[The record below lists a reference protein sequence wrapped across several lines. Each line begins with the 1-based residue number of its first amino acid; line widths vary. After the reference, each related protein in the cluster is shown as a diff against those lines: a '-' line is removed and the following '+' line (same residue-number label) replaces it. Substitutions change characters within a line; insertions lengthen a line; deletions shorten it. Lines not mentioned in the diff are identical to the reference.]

1 MSMAEPQSGRRGLG
15 RGLSALLGEADP
27 PPVGAAGSAAQA
39 VATNEVPI
47 ELLRRNPDQP
57 RRLFDEAELDDLSRS
72 IAEKGVLQ
80 PILARPAPG
89 AVGEFQIVAGERRW
103 RAAQRAG
110 LHTVPVVVRELN
122 DLEVL
127 EIGII
132 ENIQRTDLGPLEEA
146 AGYKALIE
154 RFGRTQDSVAASVG
168 KSRSH
173 IANMLR
179 LLNLPQSVQTYL
191 SEGKLTAGHARAVAT
206 APNPETL
213 AEMIVQRGLSVR
225 QAEDLARK
233 AADRP
238 EPKARKARSSQD
250 ADTAALEQDLSEA
263 LGLSVELID
272 RAGRGELRIRYES
285 LDQLDEVCRR
295 LNRA

>member
-1 MSMAEPQSGRRGLG
+1 MAEPQSGRRGLG

-27 PPVGAAGSAAQA
+27 PLNDVARADGGSI
-39 VATNEVPI
+39 VSNEVSI

-57 RRLFDEAELDDLSRS
+57 RRVFDEAELEDLSQS
-72 IAEKGVLQ
+72 IREKGVLQ
-80 PILARPAPG
+80 PILVRPAPG
-89 AVGEFQIVAGERRW
+89 APGEFQIVAGERRW

-110 LHTVPVVVRELN
+110 LHSVPAVVREFN

-132 ENIQRTDLGPLEEA
+132 ENVQRSDLNPLEEA
-146 AGYKALIE
+146 AGYKALID
-154 RFGRTQDSVAASVG
+154 RFGRTQEAVAASVG

-173 IANMLR
+173 IANLLR
-179 LLNLPQSVQTYL
+179 LLNLPDSVRTYL
-191 SEGKLTAGHARAVAT
+191 AEGKLTAGHARAVAS
-206 APNPETL
+206 APDPDRL
-213 AEMIVQRGLSVR
+213 AELIVQRGLSVR

-233 AADRP
+233 ATDRP
-238 EPKARKARSSQD
+238 EPKTAKPRRAPD

-263 LGLSVELID
+263 LGLSVQLID
-272 RAGRGELRIRYES
+272 HAGRGELRIRYET

-295 LNRA
+295 LNRT

>member
-1 MSMAEPQSGRRGLG
+1 MVEPQSGRRGLG

-27 PPVGAAGSAAQA
+27 PTAGSVTAAA
-39 VATNEVPI
+39 PPPVTNEVSI

-57 RRLFDEAELDDLSRS
+57 RRVFDEAELDDLSRS
-72 IAEKGVLQ
+72 IGEKGVLQ
-80 PILARPAPG
+80 PILVRPAPG
-89 AVGEFQIVAGERRW
+89 AAGEFQIVAGERRW

-110 LHTVPVVVRELN
+110 LHAVPVVVREFN

-132 ENIQRTDLGPLEEA
+132 ENVQRTDLNPLEEA

-154 RFGRTQDSVAASVG
+154 RFGRTQEAVATSVG

-179 LLNLPQSVQTYL
+179 LLSLPESVRNYL
-191 SEGKLTAGHARAVAT
+191 SEGKLTAGHARAVANV
-206 APNPETL
+206 PNPETL
-213 AEMIVQRGLSVR
+213 AQMIVQRGLSVR

-233 AADRP
+233 ATDRP
-238 EPKARKARSSQD
+238 EPKPRKERQSQD

-263 LGLSVELID
+263 LGLTVELFD
-272 RAGRGELRIRYES
+272 RAGRGELRMRYES

-295 LNRA
+295 LNRG

>member
-1 MSMAEPQSGRRGLG
+1 MVEPQTGRRGLG

-27 PPVGAAGSAAQA
+27 PSTGAAAAA
-39 VATNEVPI
+39 SPPPATNEVSI

-57 RRLFDEAELDDLSRS
+57 RRVFDEAELDDLSRS

-80 PILARPAPG
+80 PILVRPAPG
-89 AVGEFQIVAGERRW
+89 APGEFQIVAGERRW

-110 LHTVPVVVRELN
+110 LHSVPVVVREFN

-132 ENIQRTDLGPLEEA
+132 ENVQRADLNPLEEA

-154 RFGRTQDSVAASVG
+154 RFGRTQEAVAASVG

-179 LLNLPQSVQTYL
+179 LLNLPESVRNFL
-191 SEGKLTAGHARAVAT
+191 SEGKLTAGHARAVANACVT
-206 APNPETL
+206 
-213 AEMIVQRGLSVR
+213 M
-225 QAEDLARK
+225 
-233 AADRP
+233 
-238 EPKARKARSSQD
+238 
-250 ADTAALEQDLSEA
+250 
-263 LGLSVELID
+263 
-272 RAGRGELRIRYES
+272 
-285 LDQLDEVCRR
+285 
-295 LNRA
+295 

>member
-1 MSMAEPQSGRRGLG
+1 MVEPQSGRRGLG
-15 RGLSALLGEADP
+15 RGLSALLGEVDP
-27 PPVGAAGSAAQA
+27 PTADGEDGAARPAP
-39 VATNEVPI
+39 TNEVPI

-57 RRLFDEAELDDLSRS
+57 RRVFDEFDLEDLSRS
-72 IAEKGVLQ
+72 IKERGVLQ
-80 PILARPAPG
+80 PILVRPVAGAP
-89 AVGEFQIVAGERRW
+89 GEFQIVAGERRW
-103 RAAQRAG
+103 RAAQKAG
-110 LHTVPVVVRELN
+110 LHTVPIVVRELN

-132 ENIQRTDLGPLEEA
+132 ENVQRTDLNPLEEA

-154 RFGRTQDSVAASVG
+154 RFGRTQEAVAASVG

-179 LLNLPQSVQTYL
+179 LLNLPDALQVYL
-191 SEGKLTAGHARAVAT
+191 IEGKLTAGHARAIAT
-206 APNPETL
+206 APDPQSL
-213 AEMIVQRGLSVR
+213 AERIVQKGLSVR

-233 AADRP
+233 ASEGPIPKVSRDRAAP
-238 EPKARKARSSQD
+238 D
-250 ADTAALEQDLSEA
+250 ADTVALQQDLSAA
-263 LGLSVELID
+263 LGLSVTLVD
-272 RAGRGELRIRYES
+272 QAGKGELRIRYES